1 VISLFQWVTACFA
14 LLVAGRTLWWTS
26 VHFNEFIT
34 LENTR
39 EFSLPILLSV
49 GFLPFVI
56 LLSFVV
62 SYSSNVH
69 KLKFSLIHSNLYPYA
84 LRKGLLTFGL
94 NISGFRRWVHHVVLF
109 GVNSEG
115 EVDSSILNV
124 CRTLQ
129 REAIAEELPE
139 HEGWQPQLAKRFL
152 ESTGLPTGDYHE
164 NPVDWSA
171 SSLFKNIGKGYL
183 PNNIAYYI
191 TGDARAATELKLKM
205 NVNLPIEATES
216 DREFINVA
224 AILYRNAMKTEPS
237 LAFLSLIQV
246 DDHEILEGNT
256 SIRTCRVNWLNGLPG
271 GFDRTLTFRRGQP
284 SVPLAE

>member
-1 VISLFQWVTACFA
+1 M
-14 LLVAGRTLWWTS
+14 
-26 VHFNEFIT
+26 
-34 LENTR
+34 
-39 EFSLPILLSV
+39 
-49 GFLPFVI
+49 
-56 LLSFVV
+56 
-62 SYSSNVH
+62 
-69 KLKFSLIHSNLYPYA
+69 YPYA